1 MDKQQKAYCRA
12 VRRALRCPARERK
25 ALLDRLAADMAG
37 QFGPQASPTRREL
50 VEAFGPPETL
60 AAEYMESMDAAVLA
74 RYEQSRL
81 RRGRILLAGMA
92 AALLLTV
99 GILLA
104 RMYITHTGILPV
116 VEVKTTTISLG
127 ECPDDMTEEEFR
139 AWVEKRMQESA
150 EFREDG
156 Q

>member
-60 AAEYMESMDAAVLA
+60 AAEYMESMDAQKNADYEAA
-74 RYEQSRL
+74 R
-81 RRGRILLAGMA
+81 RRNTKLLIG
-92 AALLLTV
+92 LLT
-99 GILLA
+99 LLIIFA
-104 RMYITHTGILPV
+104 AGSALYQYFKLTFRQLPV
-116 VEVKTTTISLG
+116 VEKETTIIILPPTS
-127 ECPDDMTEEEFR
+127 EKTEDMSESEYRVWME
-139 AWVEKRMQESA
+139 AYKQENGINS
-150 EFREDG
+150 
-156 Q
+156 

>member
-37 QFGPQASPTRREL
+37 QFGPQASAARREL

-116 VEVKTTTISLG
+116 VEVKTTIMPLPPMS
-127 ECPDDMTEEEFR
+127 ESMTPEEFK
-139 AWVEKRMQESA
+139 AWVDAYEAAQQETK
-150 EFREDG
+150 
-156 Q
+156 

>member
-81 RRGRILLAGMA
+81 RRGRILRPVPTPFCNRKERPPCP
-92 AALLLTV
+92 LT
-99 GILLA
+99 
-104 RMYITHTGILPV
+104 
-116 VEVKTTTISLG
+116 EVFCIKSN
-127 ECPDDMTEEEFR
+127 R
-139 AWVEKRMQESA
+139 SWSR
-150 EFREDG
+150 
-156 Q
+156 

>member
-1 MDKQQKAYCRA
+1 
-12 VRRALRCPARERK
+12 
-25 ALLDRLAADMAG
+25 
-37 QFGPQASPTRREL
+37 
-50 VEAFGPPETL
+50 
-60 AAEYMESMDAAVLA
+60 MDAAVLA